1 MDDKQQNAGKTALDK
16 ALARASR
23 HTSTAA
29 VAAALVP
36 LAMAMMPTPAHA
48 APDGFSATIDLTIT
62 DGAGPSG
69 SNLFAYTITNTS
81 ELGEIVT
88 IEIPEV
94 APGLLFASS
103 GSMPTGWNEAEYTT
117 TQFSSGGFTAL
128 DSGSPGAFI
137 DLTGNFDT
145 GIGPSG
151 QSLTFD
157 LYSSS
162 DTTVDGTATV
172 DIVEP
177 EPIISAALQ
186 TPADVPEPAS
196 LAILGTALAG
206 LARIRRRKKL

>member
-1 MDDKQQNAGKTALDK
+1 MDDQQRNAGKTALDK

-29 VAAALVP
+29 VAATLVP

-48 APDGFSATIDLTIT
+48 VPGGFSATIDLTIT
-62 DGAGPSG
+62 DGVGPDG
-69 SNLFAYTITNTS
+69 SNLFAYTVTNTS
-81 ELGEIVT
+81 EFGEIVT

-94 APGLLFASS
+94 AAGLLFASS
-103 GSMPTGWNEAEYTT
+103 GSMPIGWTGTEYTT

-137 DLTGNFDT
+137 DLTDSDFQN

-151 QSLTFD
+151 SLTFD
-157 LYSSS
+157 LFSST
-162 DTTVDGTATV
+162 DATVGGTSTV
-172 DIVEP
+172 DIIEP
-177 EPIISAALQ
+177 EPIISAAVQ

-206 LARIRRRKKL
+206 LARMRRRKKL